1 MFVTRKSLPRRMF
14 LRGLGGVV
22 ALPWLDSMVPAF
34 ASAAARTAR
43 LGAIYAPNGMSMGRW
58 TPATEGSAFELTPIL
73 EPLAPF
79 RDRVLVLSGL
89 SNKEADVRKGD
100 AGGDHGRGQAAYLT
114 GAHAKPTTG
123 PDVECGISMDQIAA
137 RELGKQTQFASLEL
151 SLEGGELN
159 GCDTSC
165 SYFSSISWRNPTTP
179 MPMEADP
186 RAVFERLF
194 GTSGSTDPKA
204 RLERIK
210 RDRSIL
216 DGLLEEATRLQR
228 SLGSDDKRR
237 ITAYFESV
245 RDVERRIQ
253 MAQEQSG
260 RELPTIEQP
269 AGAPASFEE
278 YGKLMF
284 DLMAL
289 AYQTDLTRVVTFMLG
304 REESSRTYPEIGVPE
319 PHHPVS
325 HHQNRPEPLEKL
337 ARINT
342 FHIKLFAHFLEKL
355 KSTPDGDGS
364 LLDNSLFVYGAG
376 LSNSDVHYHHDLP
389 ILLVGGGGGQIKG
402 GRHVK
407 YPIETPLANLHV
419 TVLDKLGV
427 SIDRLGDSTGRLNFG
442 A

>member
-1 MFVTRKSLPRRMF
+1 MF

-34 ASAAARTAR
+34 VSAAARTVR

-58 TPATEGSAFELTPIL
+58 TPATEGTAFELTPIL

-79 RDRVLVLSGL
+79 REHVLVLSGL
-89 SNKEADVRKGD
+89 SNKEADVRQGD

-114 GAHAKPTTG
+114 GTHAKPTTG

-137 RELGKQTQFASLEL
+137 RELGKHTQFASLEL

-165 SYFSSISWRNPTTP
+165 VYFSSISWRDPTTP

-210 RDRSIL
+210 KDRSIL
-216 DGLLEEATRLQR
+216 DGLLEEAARLQK

-253 MAQEQSG
+253 MAQEQSA
-260 RELPTIEQP
+260 RELPTLEQP

-289 AYQTDLTRVVTFMLG
+289 AYQTDMTRVATFMLG

-342 FHIKLFAHFLEKL
+342 FHMKLFAHFLEKL
-355 KSTPDGDGS
+355 KSTPDGEGS
-364 LLDNSLFVYGAG
+364 LLDNSIFIYGAG

-389 ILLVGGGGGQIKG
+389 MLVVGGGGGQIKG

-419 TVLDKLGV
+419 TVLDKLGL
-427 SIDRLGDSTGRLNFG
+427 SIERLGDSTGRLNLG